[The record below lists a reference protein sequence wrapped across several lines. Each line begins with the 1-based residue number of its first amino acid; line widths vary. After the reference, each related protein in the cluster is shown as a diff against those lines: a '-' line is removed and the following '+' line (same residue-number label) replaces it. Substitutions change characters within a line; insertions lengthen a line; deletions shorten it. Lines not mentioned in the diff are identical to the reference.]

1 MNPANLHRFAAT
13 WRAAAF
19 ASDPEPVLA
28 GLARRHREP
37 GRHYH
42 TLEHVN
48 AVLDQLHAVRDQL
61 QHPADAEL
69 AVWFHDAVYDPTR
82 SDNEIASAE
91 LARQHLEAAGA
102 PAAQV
107 ERITGMILDTRHRE
121 DATSPDGALVADA
134 DLAILAAPAAE
145 FDAYECAVR
154 LEYGH
159 LTDDEFRQGRAAFV
173 HAMLQ
178 RPRIYRTEAFRHF
191 ETLARA
197 NLQRSLASAR
207 TDAS

>member
-1 MNPANLHRFAAT
+1 M
-13 WRAAAF
+13 
-19 ASDPEPVLA
+19 LA
-28 GLARRHREP
+28 DLARRHREP

-107 ERITGMILDTRHRE
+107 ERITGMILATRHRS

-159 LTDDEFRQGRAAFV
+159 LTDADFNRGRAAFL
-173 HAMLQ
+173 HAMLE
-178 RPRIYRTEAFRHF
+178 RKRIYQTPAFAHL
-191 ETLARA
+191 EPLARA
-197 NLQRSLASAR
+197 NLQRAVTR
-207 TDAS
+207 